1 MKNTLF
7 AVATIASFLLCACS
21 KQENEAETSG
31 KTGMT
36 FYGTIEQADTKT
48 VLTNNLKVNWEER
61 DCIVVNGY
69 DALGYGERVYG
80 EEFTATPD
88 SENPTKATFT
98 GYYPMSETITP
109 PYQAYFPSDLWARQ
123 VKVSQLP
130 ANQQYIPG
138 KFVAPMYAESDDEHF
153 QFHNLCGVL
162 HFALKGKYCNI
173 SSIVVEAVD
182 EVVFGTFSVSNG
194 KDINMVPSSN
204 ANRIILQVTGDAPLN
219 SETATDFY
227 VYLPPQTYKAGMKIT
242 INNSQG
248 TKYVKTTSK
257 DFVVE
262 RSNIYTFNWDV
273 TPKSGTAKARINGH
287 DVDVPWIELWEG
299 GPKFAAYNV
308 GVTDGK
314 ESSSGGY
321 YNQKSAYSFT
331 DRATETWGAK
341 WKTPTRSELSG
352 LLSNCTASQDTVDG
366 ICGTRFTGKGA
377 YSVNS
382 IFLPYTFDN
391 NVKGIYVSSTPFIL
405 NNYHDYRQ
413 YRQLVIENGGEQIS
427 YSLSYEE
434 YKSIR
439 AVAVLE

>member
-1 MKNTLF
+1 MKRTLF
-7 AVATIASFLLCACS
+7 AAATIATFLLCACN
-21 KQENEAETSG
+21 KQENNAASQG
-31 KTGMT
+31 NAMMT

-48 VLTNNLKVNWEER
+48 VLADNLKVNWEEG
-61 DCIVVNGY
+61 DCIIVNGY

-80 EEFTATPD
+80 EEFTATPNG
-88 SENPTKATFT
+88 ENPTKATFT
-98 GYYPMSETITP
+98 GYFPMSEIITP
-109 PYQAYFPSDLWARQ
+109 PYQAYYPSDLWKKML
-123 VKVSQLP
+123 KVSQLP
-130 ANQQYIPG
+130 ANQRYIPG
-138 KFVAPMYAESDDEHF
+138 KFVAPMYAESDDENF

-194 KDINMVPSSN
+194 KDINMAPSSD

-219 SETATDFY
+219 SETATNFY

-248 TKYVKTTSK
+248 TKYVKTTTN

-262 RSNIYTFNWDV
+262 RSNVYTFNWDV
-273 TPKSGTAKARINGH
+273 TPKTGAAKARISGH
-287 DVDVPWIELWEG
+287 DVDVPWIELWED

-314 ESSSGGY
+314 VSSSGGY
-321 YNQKSAYSFT
+321 YNQKNAYAYT
-331 DRATETWGAK
+331 DRTTEIWGAN
-341 WKTPTRSELSG
+341 WRTPTKSELQG
-352 LLSNCTASQDTVDG
+352 LLSNCTASEDTVDG
-366 ICGTRFTGKGA
+366 ICGTRFTGKGV

-382 IFLPYTFDN
+382 IFLPYNFDN
-391 NVKGIYVSSTPFIL
+391 NGKGKYASSTPIT
-405 NNYHDYRQ
+405 DYSCR
-413 YRQLVIENGGEQIS
+413 YYAQLYVSNGRKVIESSGM
-427 YSLSYEE
+427 YYEDGTP
-434 YKSIR
+434 IR